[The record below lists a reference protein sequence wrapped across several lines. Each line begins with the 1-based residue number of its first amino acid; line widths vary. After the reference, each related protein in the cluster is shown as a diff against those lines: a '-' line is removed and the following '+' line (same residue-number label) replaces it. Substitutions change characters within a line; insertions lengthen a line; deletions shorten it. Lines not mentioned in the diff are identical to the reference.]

1 MILRALRPTD
11 RAALSRLGAQVLA
24 PFGDYQP
31 ALQDWLRHPQVVT
44 TVAASERGRP
54 VGFAMIAVLE
64 PTGRQRSAYLL
75 AIGVDEGHR
84 RKGTGRQLLEDV
96 LDHARRRRSHWH
108 VDGVVLDVADDNDGA
123 IALFRAAGFAEV
135 PSEVEA
141 VRYEQGQ
148 RALTMHRD
156 L

>member
-11 RAALSRLGAQVLA
+11 RAALTRLGVQVLA

-44 TVAASERGRP
+44 TVATSELGRP

-64 PTGRQRSAYLL
+64 PEGRQRSAYLL
-75 AIGVDEGHR
+75 AIGVDEEHR
-84 RKGTGRQLLEDV
+84 GKGAGRQLLEDV
-96 LDHARRRRSHWH
+96 LDHARRRKSHWH
-108 VDGVVLDVADDNDGA
+108 VDGVLLDVADDNA
-123 IALFRAAGFAEV
+123 PALSLFRSAGFEEV
-135 PSEVEA
+135 PSGSDST
-141 VRYEQGQ
+141 RYRSGQ